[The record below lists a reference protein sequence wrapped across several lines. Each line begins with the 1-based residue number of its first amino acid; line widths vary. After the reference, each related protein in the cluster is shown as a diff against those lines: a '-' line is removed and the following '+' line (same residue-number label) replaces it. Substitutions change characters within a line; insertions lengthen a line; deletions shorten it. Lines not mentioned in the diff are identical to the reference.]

1 MAMLYWLPWHSH
13 LQDTCKGS
21 HCSPGRVEGEAGQG
35 RGGPPQGPQIQADCS
50 CHSATDF
57 MEEAPIQ
64 QGVVR
69 EKEEGSHCY
78 SGAAKLQHQ

>member
-21 HCSPGRVEGEAGQG
+21 HSSPGRVETEAGQG
-35 RGGPPQGPQIQADCS
+35 GGGPPQGPQIQADGR

-64 QGVVR
+64 EGVVR
-69 EKEEGSHCY
+69 EKEEGFHCY
-78 SGAAKLQHQ
+78 SGAAKLQHR